1 MDQKVQVVGD
11 WLSEEYSVT
20 ELSQMY
26 DVSRQTI
33 YKWIERY
40 EMEGTAGLEER
51 SKAPG
56 RHPNAI
62 PSDV

>member
-26 DVSRQTI
+26 DVSR
-33 YKWIERY
+33 
-40 EMEGTAGLEER
+40 
-51 SKAPG
+51 
-56 RHPNAI
+56 
-62 PSDV
+62 